1 MTTSGVSSYNPDFDE
16 IITEAYERCGLQV
29 RDGYD
34 VLSARRSLNLMF
46 AEWANRGLNLYTIEQ
61 RQVVLVANMF
71 EYSLPDD
78 TVDVLSAVIRTNSGQ
93 SDQQDITID
102 RIGSAEYLHTP
113 NKYTPSRPAQFYV
126 QRTVPAKLF
135 LYPAPDATQQYI
147 FRYYGIRRIQET
159 GAVTNTADISFRFLP
174 CLTAGLA
181 YYLAVKKAPD
191 RIAMLKQFYEEE
203 FARAAAEDRER
214 SSYFAV
220 PTYTE
225 SY

>member
-16 IITEAYERCGLQV
+16 IITEAYERCGMQV

-61 RQVVLVANMF
+61 RQVVLVANTF
-71 EYSLPDD
+71 EYTLPDD

-93 SDQQDITID
+93 STQQDITID

>member
-16 IITEAYERCGLQV
+16 IITEAYERCGVEV

-61 RQVVLVANMF
+61 RQVVLVAGTV
-71 EYSLPDD
+71 EYSLPTD
-78 TVDVLSAVIRTNSGQ
+78 TVDVLSAVIRTNSAQ
-93 SDQQDITID
+93 STQQDITID
-102 RIGSAEYLHTP
+102 RIGSAEYLHVP
-113 NKYTPSRPAQFYV
+113 NKLTESRPAQFYV

-135 LYPAPDATQQYI
+135 LYPAPDATQSYL
-147 FRYYGIRRIQET
+147 FRYYGIRRIEET

-174 CLTAGLA
+174 CLTSGLA

-191 RIAMLKQFYEEE
+191 RIGMLKQFYEEE

>member
-34 VLSARRSLNLMF
+34 VLTARRSLNLMF

-61 RQVVLVANMF
+61 RQVVLTANVF
-71 EYSLPDD
+71 EYTLPDD